1 MRVWLAPYVCPVVSA
16 PGGMICA
23 MPTRDEP
30 RLTIRLGT
38 DLGGRLDG
46 AALGTGVPK
55 GTLVRRAIELG
66 LEGAVE
72 EVRAGRVDGSPAAR
86 GEVSPARGVDDPWD
100 RAAVQAGAELVRAV
114 PVRERFRLDEV
125 VAPVVGDMVR
135 ARRAINAGLVR
146 VGGRVVRDPM
156 ARVDPA
162 LVEVES

>member
-1 MRVWLAPYVCPVVSA
+1 
-16 PGGMICA
+16 MIFF

-30 RLTIRLGT
+30 RLTIRLGEGL
-38 DLGGRLDG
+38 DERLTG
-46 AALGTGVPK
+46 AALGVGVRK

-66 LEGAVE
+66 LELAVE
-72 EVRAGRVDGSPAAR
+72 EVRAVGGAGGNGDAPDRSPGRGAKLPVPPTGRVDASSAAR
-86 GEVSPARGVDDPWD
+86 GERRVMRAA
-100 RAAVQAGAELVRAV
+100 RAAVGA
-114 PVRERFRLDEV
+114 FRLDEV